1 MQLTEQGILHIDEED
16 ISTMYCYRD
25 RDGMAFDASFLFELQ
40 LQELTLSQGSVRAIQ
55 FDFEEEEVPHYEER
69 ERLVSEVQSA
79 VRTVD
84 TQYDGSI
91 VK

>member
-1 MQLTEQGILHIDEED
+1 MQLTEQGILHIEED
-16 ISTMYCYRD
+16 DISSLYCYRD
-25 RDGMAFDASFLFELQ
+25 LDGMAFDASFLFELQ
-40 LQELTLSQGSVRAIQ
+40 LQELTLSPGSVRAIQ
-55 FDFEEEEVPHYEER
+55 FDFEGEEAPLYEER
-69 ERLVSEVQSA
+69 ERLVTEVQSA